1 MNKISIASI
10 APRLAALRPADR
22 CSEIILCDGTVLED
36 CRRIRSLVTALARH
50 YAVDLV
56 ALRQLCGQLLHRR
69 NYLPLPLAAGLLL
82 VPLPLAGSPERVG
95 YVNYLC
101 IESIEKTDTPGIKLT
116 GGAEVNCFLSR
127 ATLEN
132 RLLAARYAGMAWA
145 NWRC

>member
-1 MNKISIASI
+1 MDKIPIGSIV
-10 APRLAALRPADR
+10 PHLAALRPTAR

-56 ALRQLCGQLLHRR
+56 ALRQLCGQMLHRR

-82 VPLPLAGSPERVG
+82 VPLPMAESPERVG

-101 IESIEKTDTPGIKLT
+101 IESTGKKDTPWLKLT
-116 GGAEVNCFLSR
+116 GGAEINCFLSK
-127 ATLEN
+127 ATLAN
-132 RLLAARYAGMAWA
+132 RLLAARYAGMAWK
-145 NWRC
+145 NCRY

>member
-1 MNKISIASI
+1 MDKIPIGSI
-10 APRLAALRPADR
+10 APRLAALRPTAR

-36 CRRIRSLVTALARH
+36 CRRIRSVVTALARH

-56 ALRQLCGQLLHRR
+56 ALRQLCGQMLHRR

-82 VPLPLAGSPERVG
+82 VPLPLAESPECVG

-101 IESIEKTDTPGIKLT
+101 IESTGKKDTPRLKLT

-127 ATLEN
+127 VTLEN
-132 RLLAARYAGMAWA
+132 RLLAARYAGMTWE